1 MTFEGR
7 LRYLVLGALCLL
19 FFILNACTFNGLGV
33 ILPYMVEDLGW
44 TWGTAGIGFTLLGM
58 ACGLSGLV
66 PALLIRKFGVSRTM
80 LVGGSVLFSGFA
92 CLALT
97 NSASTYFLGTILLG
111 IGFAICGQVPAVN
124 VISHSFK
131 KHSTA
136 MGIYFTVGGLGSVAG
151 PLIAYATQEFTHDWR
166 YFWGG
171 AAVAAVLL
179 SMFTS
184 TVTANRWNNKDAG
197 RKQQVAET
205 SGGWTVGAAM
215 RTPQYYVIVGAYT
228 ALLLI
233 STTVHGF
240 AVQHLSD
247 SGLGM
252 GAAATMMSALALISA
267 AASAIAGVAGEKMMP
282 RNLSILSMAAAV
294 VGVLALMG
302 GANVAAI
309 MIATIGLGVG
319 IGFSYVSVA
328 MLLLDV
334 FGKRPNLE
342 LYSTMSLIST
352 SAAIGPALGGF
363 VRDRLGSFSL
373 VFLACAL
380 IGAVFLVALVLLK
393 RPTLAGAA
401 ESESEDAQPALA
413 VA

>member
-1 MTFEGR
+1 MAFDGR
-7 LRYLVLGALCLL
+7 LKYLVLGALALL

-33 ILPYMVEDLGW
+33 VLPYMVEELGW
-44 TWGTAGIGFTLLGM
+44 GWGTAGVGFTLLGI
-58 ACGLSGLV
+58 ACGLSGLI
-66 PALLIRKFGVSRTM
+66 PALLIRKIGVSRTM
-80 LVGGSVLFSGFA
+80 LTGGTVLFSGFG

-97 NSASTYFLGTILLG
+97 TSAPIYFIGTVLLG

-136 MGIYFTVGGLGSVAG
+136 MGIYFTIGGLGSVAG
-151 PLIAYATQEFTHDWR
+151 PLIAYATQELTHEWR
-166 YFWGG
+166 FFWGG
-171 AAVAAVLL
+171 AAIAALVL

-184 TVTANRWNNKDAG
+184 AVTAKRWNNKDAATKAKG
-197 RKQQVAET
+197 GEGQ
-205 SGGWTVGAAM
+205 GGWGVRAAM

-240 AVQHLSD
+240 AVQHLAD

-252 GAAATMMSALALISA
+252 GGAATMMSALALISA
-267 AASAIAGVAGEKMMP
+267 GASAVAGVAGEKMKP
-282 RNLSILSMAAAV
+282 RNLSMLSLAAAIA
-294 VGVLALMG
+294 GVFGLMG
-302 GANVAAI
+302 GSHVAAI
-309 MIATIGLGVG
+309 AVATVGLGIG

-352 SAAIGPALGGF
+352 SAAIGPALGGYM
-363 VRDRLGSFSL
+363 RDQTGSFSL
-373 VFLACAL
+373 VFLVCGL
-380 IGAVFLVALVLLK
+380 IGAAFLLALALFK
-393 RPTLAGAA
+393 RPTPPGDA
-401 ESESEDAQPALA
+401 EETQPALA
-413 VA
+413 TA

>member
-1 MTFEGR
+1 
-7 LRYLVLGALCLL
+7 
-19 FFILNACTFNGLGV
+19 
-33 ILPYMVEDLGW
+33 
-44 TWGTAGIGFTLLGM
+44 
-58 ACGLSGLV
+58 
-66 PALLIRKFGVSRTM
+66 M
-80 LVGGSVLFSGFA
+80 L
-92 CLALT
+92 T
-97 NSASTYFLGTILLG
+97 SA
-111 IGFAICGQVPAVN
+111 
-124 VISHSFK
+124 
-131 KHSTA
+131 
-136 MGIYFTVGGLGSVAG
+136 
-151 PLIAYATQEFTHDWR
+151 
-166 YFWGG
+166 
-171 AAVAAVLL
+171 
-179 SMFTS
+179 
-184 TVTANRWNNKDAG
+184 VTANRWNNRDAG
-197 RKQQVAET
+197 RKQQAAEAT
-205 SGGWTVGAAM
+205 GGWTVRAAM

-252 GAAATMMSALALISA
+252 GGAATMMSALALISA

-294 VGVLALMG
+294 VGVVALMG
-302 GANVAAI
+302 GANIAAI
-309 MIATIGLGVG
+309 MVATVGLGIG

-393 RPTLAGAA
+393 RPTLAEAA
-401 ESESEDAQPALA
+401 ESESDDAQPALA